1 MCFVRNAETELYV
14 PSVAN
19 SSWWFGHEPDEAS
32 SSLGGGSDFSSWDVE
47 SKDPGELGQDFKDT
61 ERRPVPHDIVL
72 RWPFYALLPLLL
84 HTRHEI
90 WHNDTEDGSLLPSVL
105 FSGFAFYDEEGT

>member
-32 SSLGGGSDFSSWDVE
+32 SSLGGGGDFSSWDVE

-61 ERRPVPHDIVL
+61 ERRPVPHYSRFSCIHDTKSDTTIPKTDLSYLQYFSVDL
-72 RWPFYALLPLLL
+72 HSTMKREHNGNIALVG
-84 HTRHEI
+84 R
-90 WHNDTEDGSLLPSVL
+90 G
-105 FSGFAFYDEEGT
+105 